1 MPLLHVLSVHVRVLI
16 EWPLWKSWAALCGL
30 PVCDRTPV
38 PAHCRDAIPALL
50 ADPTALLLKYILLAP
65 LHLGQ
70 PYFTCIV
77 QVMYNLLYHQ
87 VAVQL
92 CCSLTDAECAQLC
105 DKHPEHHADGASAS
119 ASAASGS
126 LGAAMAFILRR
137 TDACRHLRQPA
148 VVDDA
153 TTGPLNLTAMEQQLQ
168 RLCLPFLRVAA
179 LLRHHLYAQELPH
192 VHSPQV
198 EFVRLVYYL
207 ELVRESMD
215 WESFS
220 AARGLRWVAG
230 AGGAAGAAGAGERLV
245 AGWCAELVE
254 VRPPND
260 SVRELVL
267 NQHVA
272 WQQPR
277 LLSLP
282 KEYERMFTVSDWNL
296 QREDEMMIEIRSA
309 AEKNA

>member
-30 PVCDRTPV
+30 PVVDNTPV
-38 PAHCRDAIPALL
+38 PAHCRESIPCLL
-50 ADPTALLLKYILLAP
+50 SDPTALLLKYILLAP
-65 LHLGQ
+65 LHLGRD
-70 PYFTCIV
+70 YFTCIV
-77 QVMYNLLYHQ
+77 QVMYNLLYYQ

-92 CCSLTDAECAQLC
+92 CTSLTDAECAQLC
-105 DKHPEHHADGASAS
+105 DKHPDEQTIG
-119 ASAASGS
+119 GPPG
-126 LGAAMAFILRR
+126 LGAAMAFVLRH
-137 TDACRHLRQPA
+137 TNGCHHLRQPA

-153 TTGPLNLTAMEQQLQ
+153 TTGPLNVTAMEQQLQ

-207 ELVRESMD
+207 ELVTESMD
-215 WESFS
+215 WDSFS
-220 AARGLRWVAG
+220 AARGLRFVPG
-230 AGGAAGAAGAGERLV
+230 TEQQLPRY
-245 AGWCAELVE
+245 WCAQLID

-282 KEYERMFTVSDWNL
+282 KEYERMFTVSQFFQHL
-296 QREDEMMIEIRSA
+296 KYVIF
-309 AEKNA
+309 

>member
-1 MPLLHVLSVHVRVLI
+1 MLSVHVRVLT
-16 EWPLWKSWAALCGL
+16 EWPLWRSWASLCGL
-30 PVCDRTPV
+30 PVVDNTPV
-38 PAHCRDAIPALL
+38 PSVCRDAIPFLL
-50 ADPTALLLKYILLAP
+50 SDPTALLLKYILLAP
-65 LHLGQ
+65 LPMRALH
-70 PYFTCIV
+70 FTSIV
-77 QVMYNLLYHQ
+77 QVTYNLLYYQ

-92 CCSLTDAECAQLC
+92 CTSLTDTECSQLC
-105 DKHPEHHADGASAS
+105 DKHPDTE
-119 ASAASGS
+119 AATPSGGGGGG
-126 LGAAMAFILRR
+126 LGAAMAFVLRH
-137 TDACRHLRQPA
+137 TNGCQHMRQPA

-179 LLRHHLYAQELPH
+179 LLRHHLYGLKLPH

-207 ELVRESMD
+207 ELVTESMD
-215 WESFS
+215 WDSFS
-220 AARGLRWVAG
+220 AARALRFVPG
-230 AGGAAGAAGAGERLV
+230 TEMQLPRF
-245 AGWCAELVE
+245 WCGQLINVP
-254 VRPPND
+254 PPND

-282 KEYERMFTVSDWNL
+282 KEYERLFTV
-296 QREDEMMIEIRSA
+296 RIE
-309 AEKNA
+309 